1 MVRCILLLV
10 ALFVWAG
17 NSAEAAVVWYK
28 ELRATGTP
36 ATLALFLALGYGLFV
51 VTVVNAAKV
60 WRIFY
65 LWATDS
71 LTATHHSI
79 LTLFG
84 DKKGK
89 K

>member
-1 MVRCILLLV
+1 MVRCILCMV

-17 NSAEAAVVWYK
+17 NSAEAAVVKYK
-28 ELRATGTP
+28 ELRTTGTP
-36 ATLALFLALGYGLFV
+36 ATLALFLALGYGFFAV
-51 VTVVNAAKV
+51 VLNAVKG